1 MQTNETETGDRRW
14 KALSVLRHA
23 FTQEDFGQ
31 SLVCRVNHPAY
42 PNGFQEATTALDL
55 LCKINYNFHV
65 LFDFN
70 VKKGTE
76 DDASIL
82 VLVSKVK

>member
-1 MQTNETETGDRRW
+1 MGMVILICCKFLFLKILLQTNETEPGDRRW

-42 PNGFQEATTALDL
+42 PNGFQEATTTLDL
-55 LCKINYNFHV
+55 LCKINDNFHV
-65 LFDFN
+65 LLF
-70 VKKGTE
+70 
-76 DDASIL
+76 L
-82 VLVSKVK
+82 M